1 MRRRLPPNVEKN
13 IVKGHIY
20 LSYRVGKG
28 SRTKLPSDPTSD
40 AFKEAY
46 AAAIA
51 GEVAARPSPTKD
63 APRSIGALVTSYL
76 SSDAFTSLGEGS
88 KAGYRSR
95 IDQIRREHGHRAV
108 AGLTK
113 DRIEEKI
120 LKPLH
125 NKPGAKIDTL

>member
-51 GEVAARPSPTKD
+51 GEVAARPSPMPAHHGSVPVWVGGPFFARRPGISGDHLRRVALRLGISGRD
-63 APRSIGALVTSYL
+63 APPEALRT
-76 SSDAFTSLGEGS
+76 T
-88 KAGYRSR
+88 
-95 IDQIRREHGHRAV
+95 
-108 AGLTK
+108 
-113 DRIEEKI
+113 
-120 LKPLH
+120 
-125 NKPGAKIDTL
+125 